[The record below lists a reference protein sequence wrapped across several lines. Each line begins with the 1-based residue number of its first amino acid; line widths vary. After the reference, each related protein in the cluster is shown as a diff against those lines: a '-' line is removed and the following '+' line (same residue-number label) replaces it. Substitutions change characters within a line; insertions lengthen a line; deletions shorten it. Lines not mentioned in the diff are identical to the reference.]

1 MNCKPQIGETF
12 FHPFTLF
19 CRLFCPPRSLLL
31 FLSVPFFSFFIAFF
45 SSLQLFYPL
54 SPPSSLFSTNPARES
69 GKCGRLPHQGLG
81 AAPAASMLLCMS
93 SPKNCN
99 LGQYF
104 GCLFS
109 PGIQSSLFT
118 SPRTCETA
126 PPFFLGGGRRSHAHP
141 SV

>member
-1 MNCKPQIGETF
+1 MGETF

-19 CRLFCPPRSLLL
+19 CRLFLPSPFPSFVLVGSFLLVFHHL
-31 FLSVPFFSFFIAFF
+31 FFF
-45 SSLQLFYPL
+45 SLQLFYPL

-109 PGIQSSLFT
+109 PGIRSSLFT

-126 PPFFLGGGRRSHAHP
+126 PPFFWGGGRRSHAHP